1 MPIFDSVQTHPQPIP
16 VASEAEMLLFNQL
29 LEGLTLENE
38 TRPTDDLPSEESL
51 PSGEAEEDQTAE
63 MDEVLLLEMQKF
75 IRMPLQ
81 QPLEPEVAV
90 RPSFEQ
96 PVVSVLNQVPV
107 QETVDRVETLE
118 SIETPVVESLLEEV
132 VPQQNPERI
141 ENEAIKT
148 QENKLLTED
157 EIPKQ
162 IPEKIS
168 EHLPEKPLGQLPE
181 QLSEK
186 SLEQLPEQL
195 ETLERLPN
203 ERVPFLAPALSQ
215 PNTAMPVEI
224 VKTTLVW
231 QEPTQVIR
239 ELGETITLTLEQSPA
254 PTAKVIQIALTPESF
269 GEMEIQLTFQEER
282 VEAVIIV
289 PKEEIKQQLLEQLDQ
304 IRTYLPQNPIVH
316 KITIAVAS
324 PIQMPFQPQFEQSPQ
339 SRKQSQSGSKNDPR
353 ETSDREEQQES
364 AGVSLVKGFSVYV

>member
-1 MPIFDSVQTHPQPIP
+1 MNKQEDIVGSEFFNWVNDLYSDYTKIP
-16 VASEAEMLLFNQL
+16 ENISEQL
-29 LEGLTLENE
+29 PGKTLE
-38 TRPTDDLPSEESL
+38 
-51 PSGEAEEDQTAE
+51 
-63 MDEVLLLEMQKF
+63 
-75 IRMPLQ
+75 
-81 QPLEPEVAV
+81 
-90 RPSFEQ
+90 
-96 PVVSVLNQVPV
+96 
-107 QETVDRVETLE
+107 
-118 SIETPVVESLLEEV
+118 
-132 VPQQNPERI
+132 
-141 ENEAIKT
+141 
-148 QENKLLTED
+148 
-157 EIPKQ
+157 
-162 IPEKIS
+162 
-168 EHLPEKPLGQLPE
+168 QLPE
-181 QLSEK
+181 QLPEK

-203 ERVPFLAPALSQ
+203 ERVPFLAPALPQ
-215 PNTAMPVEI
+215 PNTAVPVEI

-239 ELGETITLTLEQSPA
+239 ELGETITLTFEQSPA

-353 ETSDREEQQES
+353 ETFDREEQQES
-364 AGVSLVKGFSVYV
+364 AIVSLVNGFSVYV